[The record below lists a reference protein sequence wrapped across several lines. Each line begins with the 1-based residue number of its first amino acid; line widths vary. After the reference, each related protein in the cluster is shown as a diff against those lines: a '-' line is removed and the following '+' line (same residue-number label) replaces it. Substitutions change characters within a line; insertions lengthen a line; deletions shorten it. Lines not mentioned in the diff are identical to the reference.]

1 MLLRRF
7 ILFFYL
13 TTANFALF
21 AQNTSKTFQKAE
33 AQYGALG
40 YAKAIELYETA
51 LKKPKGATD
60 EEVVKAKLNLAL
72 CYKFVKDYINA
83 ERVFRD
89 ALTANPI
96 LKGEDIKAYRTY
108 AQVLTSNG
116 KFPDANFYW
125 QKFNELQEQD
135 KRGVEFIKLNSNRD
149 ALERNSGS
157 YKVEYLGINSTSADF
172 SPVYYKKGLVFVS
185 GRSANS
191 GIRRVFNW
199 DASSFLDLFYLEDLK
214 VLGTETGAS
223 ATGSSSQS
231 AITKPTQPSKKLGN
245 DYYTPPTS
253 NDTKTIGRKGN
264 EYITGSK
271 DLDYEETPTIPT
283 EKFSK
288 SLNSKYHEG
297 PCTFFHDGSKIVFT
311 RNSQSGGGGGILGQ
325 KKNAA
330 ITRLKLFTAEFED
343 NELRKI
349 KEIPFNS
356 NDYSCGHPTLTIDD
370 KIMYFVS
377 DMPGGY
383 GGTDIWMTRYNNG
396 EWTKPQ
402 NLGGTVNT
410 RGNEMFPFIDVRGN
424 LYFSSDGHPGLGDL
438 DIFFIP
444 MNTATA
450 MPSGK
455 VRNLGSPLNSNKDDF
470 GIITDSERR
479 TGFLSSNRKRG
490 GTDDDIW
497 KFTRFGTLYGCR
509 ELVVNVYD
517 NETKKPFDRIRF
529 EYETKGGI
537 TQRESAITS
546 NLGTIKLCLE
556 ADNDFSFYVK
566 QNGYQAA
573 TINFSNKDASDY
585 ESSKL
590 DIYLKK
596 EVIVADISKKNK
608 AETNVNK
615 APTANEILVARR
627 NGNPISTIFRGIV
640 TAGKDSTP
648 IAGVLI
654 KFINQCTGNAQEMTT
669 GSDGSYEFKRE
680 LNCDYILE
688 SFKENFGKSSELV
701 AKIEEKRSIIN
712 IFRKKTAPVNL
723 GSLFDTK
730 LYRVGDVVKLD
741 NIYYDSES
749 AKIRRDATRELEK
762 LVNTMRKNPNMIIE
776 IRSHTDTRGNAQD
789 NLFLSQKRANEV
801 VDFLVQKGVARAR
814 MRGVGKGESE
824 PVNGCGDGVQC
835 TEAEHQRNRRT
846 EFKILSIER
855 K

>member
-1 MLLRRF
+1 MLLKRLIIF
-7 ILFFYL
+7 ICL
-13 TTANFALF
+13 TAATFALF
-21 AQNTSKTFQKAE
+21 AQSNSKLLQKAD
-33 AQYGALG
+33 AQYGALA

-51 LKKPKGATD
+51 LKKTKSLTD
-60 EEVVKAKLNLAL
+60 EEVIKAKINLAL
-72 CYKFVKDYINA
+72 CYKQVKDYQNA
-83 ERVFRD
+83 ERVFYEV
-89 ALTANPI
+89 LSGNPI
-96 LKGEDIKAYRTY
+96 LKGEDIKAYRTF
-108 AQVLTSNG
+108 AQVLTSNS
-116 KFPDANFYW
+116 KFSEANVYW

-135 KRGVEFIKLNSNRD
+135 KRGVEFVKLNSNRE

-157 YKVEYLGINSTSADF
+157 YKVEYVGINSSGADF

-191 GIRRVFNW
+191 SIKRVFNW

-214 VLGTETGAS
+214 ALGTETGAS

-231 AITKPTQPSKKLGN
+231 ASPKTSQPSKRLGN
-245 DYYTPPTS
+245 DYYTPPTA
-253 NDTKTIGRKGN
+253 NDTKTVGRKGSD
-264 EYITGSK
+264 YITGSK
-271 DLDYEETPTIPT
+271 ELDYEEIPSIPT

-288 SLNSKYHEG
+288 SINSKYHEG
-297 PCTFFHDGSKIVFT
+297 PCAFFHDGMKIVFT
-311 RNSQSGGGGGILGQ
+311 RNSQSGGGGVFGQ
-325 KKNAA
+325 KKNTA
-330 ITRLKLFTAEFED
+330 ITRLKLYTAEYED
-343 NELRKI
+343 KEWRKI

-396 EWTKPQ
+396 DWTEPQ

-410 RGNEMFPFIDVRGN
+410 RGNEMFPFIDERGN

-438 DIFFIP
+438 DIFFIQ
-444 MNTATA
+444 MNKTTA

-455 VRNLGSPLNSNKDDF
+455 IRNLGAPLNSSKDDF

-490 GTDDDIW
+490 GNDDDIY
-497 KFTRFGTLYGCR
+497 KFTRLGTLYGCR
-509 ELVVNVYD
+509 ELVINIFD

-529 EYETKGGI
+529 EYEVKGESAL
-537 TQRESAITS
+537 RESAITS
-546 NLGTIKLCLE
+546 TLGTIKLCLE
-556 ADNDFSFYVK
+556 ADNDFNFYVK
-566 QNGYQAA
+566 QNGYQPI
-573 TINFSNKDASDY
+573 TVDFSNKDASDY
-585 ESSKL
+585 EPSKL

-596 EVIVADISKKNK
+596 EILVVEKNIKSKV
-608 AETNVNK
+608 E
-615 APTANEILVARR
+615 PTKLSANEILVARR
-627 NGNPISTIFRGIV
+627 NGNSTSTIFRGVV

-648 IAGVLI
+648 IAGVLM
-654 KFINQCTGNAQEMTT
+654 KFINQCNRSIQEMTT
-669 GSDGSYEFKRE
+669 GADGSYEFKRE

-688 SFKENFGKSSELV
+688 SIKEGFGKSSELV
-701 AKIEEKRSIIN
+701 VKIEERHSIIN
-712 IFRKKTAPVNL
+712 IFRKKTTPVNT

-749 AKIRRDATRELEK
+749 AKIRKDATRELEK

-789 NLFLSQKRANEV
+789 NLYLSQLRANEV
-801 VDFLVQKGVARAR
+801 VDFMVQKGIARGR

>member
-1 MLLRRF
+1 MPLKRF
-7 ILFFYL
+7 IIFIYL
-13 TTANFALF
+13 TTATFALS
-21 AQNTSKTFQKAE
+21 AQNISKLLQKAE

-51 LKKPKGATD
+51 LKKPKGLTD
-60 EEVVKAKLNLAL
+60 EELIKAKINLAQ
-72 CYKFVKDYINA
+72 CYKQVKDYQNA

-89 ALTANPI
+89 VLSANPI
-96 LKGEDIKAYRTY
+96 LKGEDIKAYRTF
-108 AQVLTSNG
+108 AQVLSSNQ
-116 KFPDANFYW
+116 KYPEANIYW

-135 KRGVEFIKLNSNRD
+135 KRGVEFIKLNSNRE
-149 ALERNSGS
+149 ALERNAGS
-157 YKVEYLGINSTSADF
+157 YKVEYVGINSTSADF
-172 SPVYYKKGLVFVS
+172 SPVYFKKGLVFVS

-214 VLGTETGAS
+214 VLGAETGGAS
-223 ATGSSSQS
+223 ATGSSSQNS
-231 AITKPTQPSKKLGN
+231 VLKATPNSKKLGN

-271 DLDYEETPTIPT
+271 DLDYEENPSIPT

-311 RNSQSGGGGGILGQ
+311 RNSQSAGGGVFGQ
-325 KKNAA
+325 KKSAA

-343 NELRKI
+343 NEWRKI

-356 NDYSCGHPTLTIDD
+356 NEYSCGHPTLTIDD
-370 KIMYFVS
+370 KVMYFVS

-410 RGNEMFPFIDVRGN
+410 RGNEMFPFIDERGN

-438 DIFFIP
+438 DIFLIP

-455 VRNLGSPLNSNKDDF
+455 VRNLGSPLNSSKDDF

-490 GTDDDIW
+490 GTDDDIYR
-497 KFTRFGTLYGCR
+497 FTRLGTLYGCR
-509 ELVVNVYD
+509 EVIVNVYD

-529 EYETKGGI
+529 EYETKGE
-537 TQRESAITS
+537 TALRESAITS
-546 NLGTIKLCLE
+546 TLGTIKLCLE
-556 ADNDFSFYVK
+556 ADNEFNFYVK
-566 QNGYQAA
+566 QNGYQATA
-573 TINFSNKDASDY
+573 VSFSNKDASDY

-590 DIYLKK
+590 DIFLKK
-596 EVIVADISKKNK
+596 EVIVLPEKPKKNK
-608 AETNVNK
+608 VETST
-615 APTANEILVARR
+615 PTANEILVARR
-627 NGNPISTIFRGIV
+627 NGNPVSTIFRGIV

-648 IAGVLI
+648 IAGVRI
-654 KFINQCTGNAQEMTT
+654 KFINQCTGIAQEMTT

-680 LNCDYILE
+680 LNCDYTLE
-688 SFKENFGKSSELV
+688 SFKEGFGKLSELV
-701 AKIEEKRSIIN
+701 AKVEEKRSIIN
-712 IFRKKTAPVNL
+712 IFRKRTPAVNV

-730 LYRVGDVVKLD
+730 LYKVGDVVKLD

-749 AKIRRDATRELEK
+749 SKIRRDAARELEK

-789 NLFLSQKRANEV
+789 NLSLSQKRANEV
-801 VDFLVQKGVARAR
+801 VDFLVQKSVARAR
-814 MRGVGKGESE
+814 MRGVGKGETE